1 MSQTGETK
9 LWNRIKKIKEN
20 AHFTRVESSTTNGI
34 PDVHCVLNNTI
45 FWLEL
50 KANDLKNRGLSKWQ
64 INWHIKYQRA
74 GGKVYILNSP
84 LKQRVIEILA
94 VNRESRCVDLVAT
107 SSDISTTGIRD
118 LLARTAGA
126 ASRSPR

>member
-20 AHFTRVESSTTNGI
+20 AHFTRVESNTSNGI
-34 PDVHCVLNNTI
+34 PDVHCVLNNRV

-50 KANDLKNRGLSKWQ
+50 KANDLQNRGISKWQ

-84 LKQRVIEILA
+84 LKQRALEILV
-94 VNRESRCVDLVAT
+94 VNRDSRCVDLVAT
-107 SSDISTTGIRD
+107 SSVTTTQGIWD
-118 LLARTAGA
+118 LLLKTAGA
-126 ASRSPR
+126 AS

>member
-20 AHFTRVESSTTNGI
+20 AHFTRVESNTSNGI
-34 PDVHCVLNNTI
+34 PDVHCVLNNRV

-50 KANDLKNRGLSKWQ
+50 KANDPKNRGISKWQ

-84 LKQRVIEILA
+84 LKQRALEILV
-94 VNRESRCVDLVAT
+94 VNRDSRCVDLVAT
-107 SSDISTTGIRD
+107 SSVTTTQGIWD
-118 LLARTAGA
+118 LLLKTAGA
-126 ASRSPR
+126 AS

>member
-20 AHFTRVESSTTNGI
+20 AHFTRVESNTTNGI
-34 PDVHCVLNNTI
+34 PDVHCVLNNKV

-74 GGKVYILNSP
+74 GGKVFILNSP
-84 LKQRVIEILA
+84 LKQRALEILV
-94 VNRESRCVDLVAT
+94 VNRDSRSVDLVST
-107 SSDISTTGIRD
+107 SSDTTTQGIWE
-118 LLARTAGA
+118 LLVKVAGA
-126 ASRSPR
+126 AS

>member
-20 AHFTRVESSTTNGI
+20 AHFTRVESNTSNGI
-34 PDVHCVLNNTI
+34 PDVHCVLNNRV

-50 KANDLKNRGLSKWQ
+50 KANDLKNRGISKWQ

-84 LKQRVIEILA
+84 LEQRALEILV
-94 VNRESRCVDLVAT
+94 VNRDSRCVDLVAT
-107 SSDISTTGIRD
+107 SSVTTTQGIWD
-118 LLARTAGA
+118 LLLKTAGA
-126 ASRSPR
+126 AS

>member
-20 AHFTRVESSTTNGI
+20 AHFTRVESNTSNGI
-34 PDVHCVLNNTI
+34 PDVHCVLNNKV

-50 KANDLKNRGLSKWQ
+50 KANDLKNRGISKWQ

-84 LKQRVIEILA
+84 LKQRALEILV
-94 VNRESRCVDLVAT
+94 VNRDSRCVDLVAT
-107 SSDISTTGIRD
+107 SSLTTTQGIWD
-118 LLARTAGA
+118 LLLNTAGA
-126 ASRSPR
+126 AS

>member
-20 AHFTRVESSTTNGI
+20 AHFTRVESNTINGI
-34 PDVHCVLNNTI
+34 PDVHCVLNNRV

-50 KANDLKNRGLSKWQ
+50 KANDLKNRGISKWQ

-84 LKQRVIEILA
+84 LKQRALEILV
-94 VNRESRCVDLVAT
+94 VNRDSRCVDLVAT
-107 SSDISTTGIRD
+107 SSVTTTQGIWD
-118 LLARTAGA
+118 LLLKTAGA
-126 ASRSPR
+126 AS

>member
-20 AHFTRVESSTTNGI
+20 AHFTRVESNTSNGI
-34 PDVHCVLNNTI
+34 PDVHCVLNNKV

-50 KANDLKNRGLSKWQ
+50 KANDLKNRGISKWQ

-84 LKQRVIEILA
+84 LKQRALEILV
-94 VNRESRCVDLVAT
+94 VNRDSRCVDLVAT
-107 SSDISTTGIRD
+107 SSVTTTQGIWD
-118 LLARTAGA
+118 LLLQTAGA
-126 ASRSPR
+126 AS

>member
-9 LWNRIKKIKEN
+9 LWNRIKKIKKN
-20 AHFTRVESSTTNGI
+20 AHFTRVESNTSNGI
-34 PDVHCVLNNTI
+34 PDVHCVLNNKV

-50 KANDLKNRGLSKWQ
+50 KANDLKNRGISKWQ

-84 LKQRVIEILA
+84 LKQRALEILV
-94 VNRESRCVDLVAT
+94 VNRDSRCVDLVAT
-107 SSDISTTGIRD
+107 SSLTTTQGIWD
-118 LLARTAGA
+118 LLLETAGA
-126 ASRSPR
+126 AS

>member
-20 AHFTRVESSTTNGI
+20 AHFTRVESNTSNGI
-34 PDVHCVLNNTI
+34 PDVHCVLNNKV

-84 LKQRVIEILA
+84 LKQRALEILV
-94 VNRESRCVDLVAT
+94 VNRDSRCVDLVAT
-107 SSDISTTGIRD
+107 SSVTTTQGIWD
-118 LLARTAGA
+118 LLLKTAGA
-126 ASRSPR
+126 AS

>member
-20 AHFTRVESSTTNGI
+20 AHFTRVESNTTNGI
-34 PDVHCVLNNTI
+34 PDVHCVLNNKV

-64 INWHIKYQRA
+64 INWHIKYQKA
-74 GGKVYILNSP
+74 GGKVFILNSP
-84 LKQRVIEILA
+84 LKQRALEILV
-94 VNRESRCVDLVAT
+94 VNRDSRCVDLVST
-107 SSDISTTGIRD
+107 SSDTTTQGIWR
-118 LLARTAGA
+118 LLAKAAGDA
-126 ASRSPR
+126 V

>member
-20 AHFTRVESSTTNGI
+20 AHFTRVESNTSNGI
-34 PDVHCVLNNTI
+34 PDVHCVLNNRV

-50 KANDLKNRGLSKWQ
+50 KANDLKNRGISKWQ

-84 LKQRVIEILA
+84 LKQRALEILV
-94 VNRESRCVDLVAT
+94 VNRDSRCVDLVAT
-107 SSDISTTGIRD
+107 SSVTTTQGIWD
-118 LLARTAGA
+118 LLLKTAGA
-126 ASRSPR
+126 AS

>member
-9 LWNRIKKIKEN
+9 LWNRIKKIREN

-34 PDVHCVLNNTI
+34 PDVHCVLNNKV

-64 INWHIKYQRA
+64 INWHIKYQIA
-74 GGKVYILNSP
+74 GGKVFILNSP
-84 LKQRVIEILA
+84 LKERALEILA
-94 VNRESRCVDLVAT
+94 VSRD
-107 SSDISTTGIRD
+107 
-118 LLARTAGA
+118 
-126 ASRSPR
+126 SRSPHLVYSTDDTSDTGLWSCILQAAGS

>member
-1 MSQTGETK
+1 MSQTGETN

-20 AHFTRVESSTTNGI
+20 AHFTRVESNTSNGI
-34 PDVHCVLNNTI
+34 PDVHCVLNNKV

-50 KANDLKNRGLSKWQ
+50 KANDLKNRGISKWQ

-84 LKQRVIEILA
+84 LKQRALEILV
-94 VNRESRCVDLVAT
+94 VNRDSRCVDLVAT
-107 SSDISTTGIRD
+107 SSVTTTQGIWD
-118 LLARTAGA
+118 LLLKTAGA
-126 ASRSPR
+126 AS

>member
-20 AHFTRVESSTTNGI
+20 AHFTRVESNTSNGI
-34 PDVHCVLNNTI
+34 PDVHCVLNNRV

-50 KANDLKNRGLSKWQ
+50 KANDLKNRGISKWQ

-84 LKQRVIEILA
+84 LKQRALEILV
-94 VNRESRCVDLVAT
+94 VNRDSHCVDLVAT
-107 SSDISTTGIRD
+107 SSVTTTQGIWD
-118 LLARTAGA
+118 LLLKTAGA
-126 ASRSPR
+126 AS

>member
-20 AHFTRVESSTTNGI
+20 AHFTRVESNTSNGI
-34 PDVHCVLNNTI
+34 PDVHCVLNNKV

-50 KANDLKNRGLSKWQ
+50 KANDLKNRGISKWQ

-84 LKQRVIEILA
+84 LKQRALEILV
-94 VNRESRCVDLVAT
+94 VNRDSRCVDLVAT
-107 SSDISTTGIRD
+107 SSVTTTQGIWD
-118 LLARTAGA
+118 LLLKTAGA
-126 ASRSPR
+126 AS

>member
-20 AHFTRVESSTTNGI
+20 ANFTRVESNTSNGI
-34 PDVHCVLNNTI
+34 PDVHCVLNNRV

-50 KANDLKNRGLSKWQ
+50 KANDLKNRGISKWQ

-84 LKQRVIEILA
+84 LKQRALEILV
-94 VNRESRCVDLVAT
+94 VNRDSRCVDLVAT
-107 SSDISTTGIRD
+107 SSDTTTQGIWD
-118 LLARTAGA
+118 LLLQTAGA
-126 ASRSPR
+126 AS

>member
-20 AHFTRVESSTTNGI
+20 AHFTRVESNTSNGI
-34 PDVHCVLNNTI
+34 PDVHCVLNNKV

-50 KANDLKNRGLSKWQ
+50 KANDLKNRGISKWQ

-84 LKQRVIEILA
+84 LKQRALEILV
-94 VNRESRCVDLVAT
+94 VNRDSRCVDLVAT
-107 SSDISTTGIRD
+107 SSLTTTQGIWD
-118 LLARTAGA
+118 LLLKTAGA
-126 ASRSPR
+126 AS

>member
-20 AHFTRVESSTTNGI
+20 AHFTRVESNTSNGI
-34 PDVHCVLNNTI
+34 PDVHCVLNNKV

-50 KANDLKNRGLSKWQ
+50 KANDLKNRGMSKWQ

-84 LKQRVIEILA
+84 LKQRALEILV
-94 VNRESRCVDLVAT
+94 VNRDSRCVDLVAT
-107 SSDISTTGIRD
+107 SSVTTTQGIWD
-118 LLARTAGA
+118 LLLKTAGA
-126 ASRSPR
+126 AS